1 MLSGTRAGGVERM
14 VNKRSDQEPKATVT
28 GYLWLLAPAS
38 GLVIG
43 AGLGAA
49 ADSLGVGIGVGLVVG
64 AVAGFVLYRRLR
76 GTKTIESRPTFHI
89 IPGHG
94 VGPIEF
100 GMSRG
105 EVYAALEAIPGA
117 RDGYSSRDTMDYFFN
132 AGLEVEYDDR
142 GRVQFVGTQYHPGC
156 GCVFELEGIDPFDTP
171 APELFDILAG
181 MDGVPGHEF
190 NALEYLFPRIIAT
203 LFETEPQYDYVSGG
217 SREIY
222 GQVGVGNAVYL
233 EAVRRIKAGT

>member
-1 MLSGTRAGGVERM
+1 MG
-14 VNKRSDQEPKATVT
+14 NKRSAQEPKATVA

-38 GLVIG
+38 GLAIG

-49 ADSLGVGIGVGLVVG
+49 AGSIGVGIGIGLAVGV
-64 AVAGFVLYRRLR
+64 VAGFVLYRRLR
-76 GTKTIESRPTFHI
+76 GTKAMESRPTFRI

-94 VGPIEF
+94 VGPIKF

-117 RDGYSSRDTMDYFFN
+117 RDGYSPRETMDYFFN

-142 GRVQFVGTQYHPGC
+142 GQVQFVGTQYHASC

-171 APELFDILAG
+171 AAELFNILAR

-190 NALEYLFPRIIAT
+190 NALEYIFPRIIAT
-203 LFETEPQYDYVSGG
+203 LFEADPQYDYVGGG

-222 GQVGVGNAVYL
+222 GQVGVGNADYL
-233 EAVRRIKAGT
+233 EAIRRIKAGT